1 MSKPRKKNNG
11 ARRVLAVTR
20 NEEDARV
27 IQSTLEPETFEIL
40 HADNCDEAY
49 ETVKNSNIDLLMID
63 VTGAKDEPETLCSML
78 HNRSDTASIPIIAIT
93 SPEDSREKGR
103 AALEAGADDF
113 LSSPLQPP
121 AILVRTRML
130 LRLKDLHEDISK
142 RNIELEFL
150 NQELVS
156 RNRELEQS
164 LEMAR
169 RLQQTLLPQQYPKV
183 KNVSFYHI
191 YTPADTIGG
200 DIFQIVPLSGN
211 RAAVFLSDISGHG
224 VRAALVMSILKTVFE
239 HVYLEDKNASQI
251 LSDLNSRFQ
260 NIMGPL
266 SPHIYATAFLMII
279 DGKNRSMT
287 MASAG
292 HVCPFVVSK
301 QNMSCTEAIS
311 IDHVGPALGFFSHHE
326 YQQQERKLE
335 RGDIVLGFTDGIFE
349 ILNEDS
355 EIYGLERLR
364 NLIER
369 YIHLV
374 PRDLIERILRDTDAF
389 RRNRKRPDDV
399 CMVAAEMH

>member
-1 MSKPRKKNNG
+1 MSETRRKNNST
-11 ARRVLAVTR
+11 RRVLAVTR
-20 NEEDARV
+20 DAEDARV
-27 IQSTLEPETFEIL
+27 IKSTLEPEAFEIL
-40 HADNCDEAY
+40 HANNCDEAY
-49 ETVKNSNIDLLMID
+49 ETVKNSDVDLLMID
-63 VTGAKDEPETLCSML
+63 VTGVKDETETLCSML
-78 HNRSDTASIPIIAIT
+78 HNRTDTASIPIIAIT
-93 SPEDSREKGR
+93 SPEESPQKGR
-103 AALEAGADDF
+103 VALEAGADDF
-113 LSSPLQPP
+113 LSRPLQPP
-121 AILVRTRML
+121 AILVRARML
-130 LRLKDLHEDISK
+130 LRLKDLHENISK
-142 RNIELEFL
+142 RNTELEVV
-150 NQELVS
+150 NQELAS

-169 RLQQTLLPQQYPKV
+169 RLQQTLLPQNYPKV

-224 VRAALVMSILKTVFE
+224 IRAALVMSILKTVFE
-239 HVYLEDKNASQI
+239 HVYLEDKNAAQI
-251 LSDLNSRFQ
+251 LSDVNSRFQ
-260 NIMGPL
+260 NVMGAL

-279 DGKNRSMT
+279 DGKNRSMSL
-287 MASAG
+287 ASAG
-292 HVCPFVVSK
+292 HVCPFLVSK
-301 QNMSCTEAIS
+301 RNMSCTEAIS
-311 IDHVGPALGFFSHHE
+311 IDNVGPALGFFPYHD
-326 YQQQERKLE
+326 YKQQENKLE

-355 EIYGLERLR
+355 EIYGLERLQ

-389 RRNRKRPDDV
+389 RRNQKRPDDV